1 MKRLH
6 FVCVTFVGDKIQAKI
21 NYICITRRK
30 TIVFKTF
37 LSSEETFHAKEREVH
52 ECSMR
57 ENAGSG
63 HVTYTEICASLGITP
78 IRRILDQFRLT
89 EMRLVHVGMNG
100 SDCKALACALWVR
113 IERERESDRE
123 RERERDTHTHRDT
136 QRKRGGI
143 VIFNPFT
150 NDKF

>member
-1 MKRLH
+1 M
-6 FVCVTFVGDKIQAKI
+6 GDKIQAKI

-30 TIVFKTF
+30 TIVFKTL

-78 IRRILDQFRLT
+78 IRRILDQFCLT

-113 IERERESDRE
+113 IERERETHTHTHTHTDRE
-123 RERERDTHTHRDT
+123 RERA
-136 QRKRGGI
+136 
-143 VIFNPFT
+143 
-150 NDKF
+150 